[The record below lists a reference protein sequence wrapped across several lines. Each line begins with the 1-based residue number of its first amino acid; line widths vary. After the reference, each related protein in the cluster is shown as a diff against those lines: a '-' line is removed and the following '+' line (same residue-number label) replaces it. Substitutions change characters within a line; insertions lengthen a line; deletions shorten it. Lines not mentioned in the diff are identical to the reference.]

1 MKDELVRRVD
11 ALYRRG
17 LTWQLCSDLR
27 MAADEGLI
35 AKVEGLTN
43 LELHEL
49 GQIGFLDPTWRT
61 T

>member
-1 MKDELVRRVD
+1 MKDELTRRVD

-27 MAADEGLI
+27 MAQDDGLI
-35 AKVEGLTN
+35 ARVEQLSN

-49 GQIGFLDPTWRT
+49 GQTGFLDPAWRT
-61 T
+61 K

>member
-1 MKDELVRRVD
+1 MRDELVRRVD

-35 AKVEGLTN
+35 AKVETLSN

-61 T
+61 K

>member
-11 ALYRRG
+11 GLYRRG

-27 MAADEGLI
+27 MAGDEGLI
-35 AKVEGLTN
+35 AKVEALSN

-61 T
+61 K

>member
-11 ALYRRG
+11 RLYRRG

-35 AKVEGLTN
+35 AKVEALTN

-61 T
+61 K